1 MITKKL
7 KIMKHIILLFTLFFC
22 FTAFSQQSI
31 QIDLSEKQYK
41 KIKKKLDLNIVNR
54 GFKGGV
60 ITFSEKKT
68 SYLTPSYNNLW
79 KETFFEIGVEL
90 GTEREEDGYIMTNA
104 DYYISVGPGGYSG
117 KIYDLNDDER
127 VVCTFSTKEKMTIW
141 YMGDKITKRSIEF
154 KNYVKVI
161 YNEILKTIK

>member
-1 MITKKL
+1 MKRIIT
-7 KIMKHIILLFTLFFC
+7 LFTLFIC

-31 QIDLSEKQYK
+31 QIDLSEKKYK
-41 KIKKKLDLNIVNR
+41 KIKKRLDLNIVNR
-54 GFKGGV
+54 GFKGG
-60 ITFSEKKT
+60 IMTLSEGNT
-68 SYLTPSYNNLW
+68 SYNKLW

-104 DYYISVGPGGYSG
+104 DYYITVGAGGYSG
-117 KIYDLNDDER
+117 KIYDLSDDNR
-127 VVCTFSTKEKMTIW
+127 VVCTFSTKEKMNIW